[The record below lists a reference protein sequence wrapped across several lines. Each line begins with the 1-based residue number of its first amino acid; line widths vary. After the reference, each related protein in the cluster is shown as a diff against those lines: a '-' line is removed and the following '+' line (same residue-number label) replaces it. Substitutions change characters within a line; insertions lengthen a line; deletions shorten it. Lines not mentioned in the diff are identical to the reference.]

1 MELLMRKLTGTD
13 KQANKKSNR
22 GAVGRSTK
30 HESAEMHVTGKA
42 VYTDDKL
49 ESLGQLHAAVGMA
62 TIASGNITSIDLSGV
77 RAAKGV
83 MAVIT
88 LDDIVGHTDIGPVFP
103 GDPILTKDVV
113 EFYGQ
118 AIFAVAATSHEL
130 AKKAVALANIKYK
143 QTKPVLTIDE
153 ALAAKSFVR
162 PPHSMKR
169 GDSETAI
176 KQAKHQLSGKIAIGG
191 QEHFYLEGQIASV
204 IPTEDGG
211 MTVYSSSQHPAEVQK
226 IVAEVLGIPFNR
238 VVVDMKR
245 MGGGFGGKETQAAGW
260 SCLAAVLA
268 NKTQK
273 AVKLRLNRS
282 DDMMM
287 TGKRHPFENHYQV
300 GFNDKGIIEGID
312 LTVNGNCGYSPDL
325 SDAIV
330 DRAMFHADNGYY
342 LDQVSITGNRCK
354 TNTASNTAFRGF
366 GGPQGMMI
374 IECVMDDIAYSLGLD
389 PLAVRKANLYGTDDR
404 NITPYHQEVEH
415 NNLSEMISK
424 LEESARYTERL
435 QEIDDFNASNK
446 FIKKGIS
453 LTPVK
458 FGISFTAQH
467 LNQAGALINIYTD
480 GSVDVTHGG
489 TEMGQGLHTKIA
501 QIVAQ
506 VFGIDVDHVKVSATR
521 TDKVPNAS
529 PTAASSGTDLNGKA
543 AQNAAQTI
551 KQRLIDFA
559 VEHFSVDSDDITFSG
574 DAIEAGK
581 DKISFVELVQK
592 AYFAR
597 VSLSSTGFYRTPKIH
612 YDRANATGRPFFYFA
627 MGASVSEVLIDT
639 LTGEYKLLQ
648 TDILHDVG
656 DSLNPA
662 IDIGQIEGGYIQGVG
677 WLTSEEL
684 HWNDKGRLLTTGP
697 ATYKIPAIS
706 DAPKVFNVELLKD
719 SPNREAT
726 IYHSKAV
733 GEPPFMLAISVWS
746 ALRAAIA
753 NSVDVKDRVKGVV
766 PSLDTPATPE
776 RVLNA
781 VQLITVQQGIV
792 ENG

>member
-1 MELLMRKLTGTD
+1 
-13 KQANKKSNR
+13 
-22 GAVGRSTK
+22 
-30 HESAEMHVTGKA
+30 
-42 VYTDDKL
+42 
-49 ESLGQLHAAVGMA
+49 
-62 TIASGNITSIDLSGV
+62 
-77 RAAKGV
+77 
-83 MAVIT
+83 
-88 LDDIVGHTDIGPVFP
+88 
-103 GDPILTKDVV
+103 
-113 EFYGQ
+113 
-118 AIFAVAATSHEL
+118 
-130 AKKAVALANIKYK
+130 
-143 QTKPVLTIDE
+143 
-153 ALAAKSFVR
+153 
-162 PPHSMKR
+162 
-169 GDSETAI
+169 
-176 KQAKHQLSGKIAIGG
+176 
-191 QEHFYLEGQIASV
+191 
-204 IPTEDGG
+204 
-211 MTVYSSSQHPAEVQK
+211 
-226 IVAEVLGIPFNR
+226 
-238 VVVDMKR
+238 
-245 MGGGFGGKETQAAGW
+245 
-260 SCLAAVLA
+260 
-268 NKTQK
+268 
-273 AVKLRLNRS
+273 
-282 DDMMM
+282 
-287 TGKRHPFENHYQV
+287 
-300 GFNDKGIIEGID
+300 
-312 LTVNGNCGYSPDL
+312 
-325 SDAIV
+325 
-330 DRAMFHADNGYY
+330 

-424 LEESARYTERL
+424 LEENARYTERL

-781 VQLITVQQGIV
+781 VQLITAQQGIV